1 MVGADIGQRTSGKRK
16 GVANERS
23 DKQIGRLCFRTNH
36 DVHNYQSDGKERVM
50 KCWGCEYFKIIQE
63 PLRVG
68 KDIYDLGRAECTNFD
83 LVVDFINHGKLK
95 RLECIDETMGERE
108 GE

>member
-1 MVGADIGQRTSGKRK
+1 
-16 GVANERS
+16 
-23 DKQIGRLCFRTNH
+23 
-36 DVHNYQSDGKERVM
+36 M
-50 KCWGCEYFKIIQE
+50 KCWDCDYFKIIQE

-95 RLECIDETMGERE
+95 RLECIDKTMGERE
-108 GE
+108 SE

>member
-1 MVGADIGQRTSGKRK
+1 M
-16 GVANERS
+16 
-23 DKQIGRLCFRTNH
+23 
-36 DVHNYQSDGKERVM
+36 DVHDKWGEEMSDLIEREDAIEVAYQLRRKPNDEEWN
-50 KCWGCEYFKIIQE
+50 CDYFKIIQE

>member
-1 MVGADIGQRTSGKRK
+1 M
-16 GVANERS
+16 
-23 DKQIGRLCFRTNH
+23 
-36 DVHNYQSDGKERVM
+36 M
-50 KCWGCEYFKIIQE
+50 CWGCEYFKIIQE

-95 RLECIDETMGERE
+95 RLECIDETMGEGE

>member
-1 MVGADIGQRTSGKRK
+1 
-16 GVANERS
+16 
-23 DKQIGRLCFRTNH
+23 
-36 DVHNYQSDGKERVM
+36 M
-50 KCWGCEYFKIIQE
+50 KCWDCEYFKIIQE

-95 RLECIDETMGERE
+95 RLECIDKE

>member
-1 MVGADIGQRTSGKRK
+1 
-16 GVANERS
+16 
-23 DKQIGRLCFRTNH
+23 
-36 DVHNYQSDGKERVM
+36 M

-63 PLRVG
+63 PLRCG

-83 LVVDFINHGKLK
+83 LVVDFINHRKLK
-95 RLECIDETMGERE
+95 RLECIDETMEERE

>member
-1 MVGADIGQRTSGKRK
+1 MTS
-16 GVANERS
+16 VATENA
-23 DKQIGRLCFRTNH
+23 
-36 DVHNYQSDGKERVM
+36 KESEQM

-68 KDIYDLGRAECTNFD
+68 KDIYDLGRAECTNFE

-95 RLECIDETMGERE
+95 RLECIDKESE
-108 GE
+108 

>member
-1 MVGADIGQRTSGKRK
+1 
-16 GVANERS
+16 
-23 DKQIGRLCFRTNH
+23 
-36 DVHNYQSDGKERVM
+36 M
-50 KCWGCEYFKIIQE
+50 KCWDCEYFKIIQE

-95 RLECIDETMGERE
+95 RLECIDETMGERKE
-108 GE
+108 RVDDD

>member
-1 MVGADIGQRTSGKRK
+1 MDAFTETIRRKR
-16 GVANERS
+16 G
-23 DKQIGRLCFRTNH
+23 
-36 DVHNYQSDGKERVM
+36 RVM

-95 RLECIDETMGERE
+95 RLECIDETMAERE